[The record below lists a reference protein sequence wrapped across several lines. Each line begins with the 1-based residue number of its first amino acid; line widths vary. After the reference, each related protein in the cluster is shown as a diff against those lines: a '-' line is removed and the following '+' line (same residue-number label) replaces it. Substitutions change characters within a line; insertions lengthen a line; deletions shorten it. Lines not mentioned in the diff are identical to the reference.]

1 MEWEIQ
7 KRNSCCV
14 GCDQIFIDGQSY
26 HCLLGSD
33 DEGWIRRDFC
43 DSCWEKGQF
52 EEKNTSSTISY
63 WRGLIKPK
71 IVEEK
76 QEVLRKTT
84 AEGLLRKY
92 MHARGPAERN
102 LCYIL
107 GLMLERKKTLI
118 HKDIIRKDDSPNQF
132 VIYEHAKTEEVF
144 VIEDPGLSLDRL
156 EYVQEQVKNML
167 LAEEQGEVAEENKP
181 ENQQSVELAE
191 STVSS

>member
-14 GCDQIFIDGQSY
+14 GCEQIFIDGQSY
-26 HCLLGSD
+26 HCLLKTG
-33 DEGWIRRDFC
+33 DEGLVRKDFC
-43 DSCWEKGQF
+43 DSCWEKDLSS
-52 EEKNTSSTISY
+52 EKSSTSTISY

-76 QEVLRKTT
+76 QEVLRKNT

-92 MHARGPAERN
+92 MHACEPAEKN

-107 GLMLERKKTLI
+107 GLMLERKKILI
-118 HKDIIRKDDSPNQF
+118 HKNIIRKDDSPNQF

-156 EYVQEQVKNML
+156 ESVQEQVKNML
-167 LAEEQGEVAEENKP
+167 LAEEQGEVTEETKP
-181 ENQQSVELAE
+181 EHKQPIQLAE
-191 STVSS
+191 STVS